1 MKGLL
6 CLKLT
11 LAKCSNSWK
20 NTFTLH
26 WKLTTVGIDEIFARS
41 PSLVQTFLFNEAWV
55 TLKRFFKFSLVRGR
69 HSFLRYR
76 IITMKIASISQSR
89 SSPRIFE
96 IGLDNLLLSRFGK
109 SRFVKLELKWIFVT
123 VLNISTE
130 NSSQNLIFRYN
141 KIRFGIEVEL

>member
-1 MKGLL
+1 MKGPL
-6 CLKLT
+6 CPKLT
-11 LAKCSNSWK
+11 LAKCSKNSK

-96 IGLDNLLLSRFGK
+96 IGLDNLLK
-109 SRFVKLELKWIFVT
+109 SLLGQSSIVKLDLKWNFVI
-123 VLNISTE
+123 VSNILTE
-130 NSSQNLIFRYN
+130 NSSQNLIFRYY
-141 KIRFGIEVEL
+141 KIRFGL

>member
-1 MKGLL
+1 MKGPL

-11 LAKCSNSWK
+11 LAKCSKNWK

-26 WKLTTVGIDEIFARS
+26 WKLTTVRIDEIFARS

-96 IGLDNLLLSRFGK
+96 IGLDNFLKSLLK
-109 SRFVKLELKWIFVT
+109 ENWFVK
-123 VLNISTE
+123 
-130 NSSQNLIFRYN
+130 
-141 KIRFGIEVEL
+141 FGFKVDFCYCFKYLDGKFEPKFNFSLL

>member
-1 MKGLL
+1 MKGPL

-11 LAKCSNSWK
+11 LAKCSKIWK

-89 SSPRIFE
+89 SSPRNFE
-96 IGLDNLLLSRFGK
+96 FWLDNLPK
-109 SRFVKLELKWIFVT
+109 SLFWESWIVKLDLKWNCGT

-130 NSSQNLIFRYN
+130 NSSQNLIFR
-141 KIRFGIEVEL
+141 

>member
-1 MKGLL
+1 MKGQL
-6 CLKLT
+6 CPKLT
-11 LAKCSNSWK
+11 LAKCSKNSK
-20 NTFTLH
+20 NTFTFH
-26 WKLTTVGIDEIFARS
+26 WKLSTVGIDEIFARS

-96 IGLDNLLLSRFGK
+96 IGLDNFLKTLFGQ
-109 SRFVKLELKWIFVT
+109 SWIVKLDLKWNFVI
-123 VLNISTE
+123 VSNILTE
-130 NSSQNLIFRYN
+130 NSSQNLIFRYY
-141 KIRFGIEVEL
+141 KIWFGL

>member
-1 MKGLL
+1 MKGPL

-11 LAKCSNSWK
+11 LAKCSKNWK
-20 NTFTLH
+20 NTFTLY

-96 IGLDNLLLSRFGK
+96 NVFVNLPKIAFGE
-109 SRFVKLELKWIFVT
+109 SWIVKLDLKWIFVI
-123 VLNISTE
+123 VSNILTE
-130 NSSQNLIFRYN
+130 NSSQNLIFRYY
-141 KIRFGIEVEL
+141 KICFEI